1 MCGTCG
7 CADPANEVSM
17 TNPETG
23 VKTILNAAL
32 GHGENQSHDH
42 EHDHHHEGDDK
53 PHMHGPKGEII
64 PLEAA
69 ILGSHPSVQ

>member
-23 VKTILNAAL
+23 VKTVLNAAL
-32 GHGENQSHDH
+32 GHGESRSDDHDLSL
-42 EHDHHHEGDDK
+42 
-53 PHMHGPKGEII
+53 I
-64 PLEAA
+64 PIRRCRRSYQVCTAL
-69 ILGSHPSVQ
+69 